1 MWDLKTEAEFLT
13 LVFHYWFDPMSSPHV
28 SSGEI
33 AGKCWYITSSPAF
46 PRQHSL
52 PSVRSHS
59 FLKVKFV
66 LCRLGFLKCGMWQHV
81 SLFSTQSFLYNHPAF
96 ETEEDQRLSSL
107 QRDFIENNSRHPAFG
122 EGKIRKHLLQLCSP
136 GSCLFFLL
144 FTVLCSW
151 RVSASHLP
159 PLKVSVKVIPCPL
172 VFLGA
177 L

>member
-1 MWDLKTEAEFLT
+1 
-13 LVFHYWFDPMSSPHV
+13 MSSPHV

-33 AGKCWYITSSPAF
+33 AGKYWHITLSPAF

-59 FLKVKFV
+59 FLKAKFV
-66 LCRLGFLKCGMWQHV
+66 LGCLGFLKCGMWQYV

-96 ETEEDQRLSSL
+96 ETEDDQWLSSL
-107 QRDFIENNSRHPAFG
+107 QRDFTANNSHHPAFG
-122 EGKIRKHLLQLCSP
+122 EGKKRKHLQLCSP

-159 PLKVSVKVIPCPL
+159 PLKVFVKVIPCPL
-172 VFLGA
+172 VFLGD